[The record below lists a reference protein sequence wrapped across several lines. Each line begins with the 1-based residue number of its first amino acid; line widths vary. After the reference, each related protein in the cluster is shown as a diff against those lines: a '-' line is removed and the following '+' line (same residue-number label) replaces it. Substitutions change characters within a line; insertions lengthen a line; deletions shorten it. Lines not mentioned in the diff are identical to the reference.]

1 MTTIPATANFSPAE
15 RAYFESAGAVHPETG
30 AAADNTPAPE
40 KIVAEEKP
48 VETPVPKEE
57 AATED
62 AKSEAEAEDGDE
74 DDGEEVVK
82 VVNAEGEETTRRMVH
97 YGALK
102 KERMA
107 KNKAREQI
115 DQMGKQMA
123 YLTGALEQM
132 RGGKAPAADTPAQPQ
147 ISTTPPDYKTKPE
160 EWLNWVNQTV
170 AHAATFTQQ
179 QGEQTQQQRQQ
190 NELYNAVA
198 QHEQSFISG
207 DPAAGVEAH
216 PDFMDAVQFVRAR
229 HTAELKEAG
238 YEPAEIQ
245 QILTARAHDL
255 AIRALR
261 AGKNP
266 AERLYAVAKQH
277 GYKKAAPKAE
287 PEPEAVRIARQA
299 EGQAKAKTISNL
311 SGGAEKGLSME
322 VLANTP
328 MSEFQKLFKAG
339 KPHEL
344 MGIPRD

>member
-1 MTTIPATANFSPAE
+1 MTTPAVNFTPAE
-15 RAYFESAGAVHPETG
+15 KAYFDSGGAVHPETG

-40 KIVAEEKP
+40 KTVAEEKP
-48 VETPVPKEE
+48 VETSAPKEE
-57 AATED
+57 AAPED
-62 AKSEAEAEDGDE
+62 VKPEAEADEGDE
-74 DDGEEVVK
+74 EEVVEVADGTNPDGSPRRK
-82 VVNAEGEETTRRMVH
+82 MIAFGAYEKQRKAAKALKETTD
-97 YGALK
+97 K
-102 KERMA
+102 MA
-107 KNKAREQI
+107 Q
-115 DQMGKQMA
+115 QMA
-123 YLTGALEQM
+123 YLTGALEQI
-132 RGGKAPAADTPAQPQ
+132 RGGKAPAAAETPQQPQ

-190 NELYNAVA
+190 AELNNAVLA
-198 QHEQSFISG
+198 AEQEFMTT
-207 DPAAGVEAH
+207 V

-238 YEPAEIQ
+238 YEQAEIQ
-245 QILTARAHDL
+245 QILAARAQDL

-299 EGQAKAKTISNL
+299 EGQAKAKTISTL